1 MFEKIKKWLL
11 AAGAAVIG
19 ILLTILHIKN
29 KKIDTLKSDL
39 KKSEAANKVN
49 AGSVE
54 LLETQIQKEH
64 ELTESAESYNSI
76 VDAFNGGANEKK

>member
-1 MFEKIKKWLL
+1 MLDKIKKWLI

-19 ILLTILHIKN
+19 VLLTILHVKN

-49 AGSVE
+49 ADSAE
-54 LLETQIQKEH
+54 LLETQIQKER

-76 VDAFNGGANEKK
+76 VAAFNGGGE

>member
-1 MFEKIKKWLL
+1 MLDKIKKWLI

-19 ILLTILHIKN
+19 VLLTILHVKN

-49 AGSVE
+49 EDSVE
-54 LLETQIQKEH
+54 LLETQIQKER

-76 VDAFNGGANEKK
+76 VAAFNGGGE

>member
-1 MFEKIKKWLL
+1 MLDKIKKWLI

-19 ILLTILHIKN
+19 VLLTILHVKN

-49 AGSVE
+49 ADSVE
-54 LLETQIQKEH
+54 LLETQIQKER

-76 VDAFNGGANEKK
+76 VAAFNGGGE